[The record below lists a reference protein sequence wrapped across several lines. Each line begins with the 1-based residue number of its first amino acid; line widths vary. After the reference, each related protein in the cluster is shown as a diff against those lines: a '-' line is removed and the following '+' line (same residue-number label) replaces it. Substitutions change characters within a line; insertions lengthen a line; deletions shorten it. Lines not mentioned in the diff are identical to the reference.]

1 MRYDINLMVF
11 CKSFMHIREELLPQ
25 ITNFEFKDRFFA
37 SMVDLICL
45 SMFLSVSPQIR
56 EAIVSIKNGR
66 AEKGSSVLYT
76 FYAQMSEIQCDA
88 LCWMNQTVPLVFL
101 PNNTDYGQALHKILL
116 LDSPEQYSK
125 GDQWPPE
132 PERVTLLRIVSEV
145 PLHQDTIIRIILI
158 GITKDIP
165 FSIPDAME
173 MVEKVVRRAAGLK
186 NIDYP
191 PLEANKLD
199 IIEFLFNMAEYHHPE
214 KIVLPSGYDPPKLA
228 ITALYWKAWN
238 ILLML
243 SAHNPATFG
252 SYCWMQYPIL
262 KSLME
267 LCITNQFSEIRV
279 SDEELQVISLEKS
292 QILEFER
299 HLAAATSKVII
310 TEQTSLLLSQLMI
323 MDPMGIARRPPNQI
337 LEQLKALNAS
347 HKLGLL
353 LCRCRQPDMLV
364 EIIQKYGTT
373 QSLSWLAD
381 LVQNSDGDFNHLP
394 VQCLCE
400 FLLSNSNT
408 FNSEN
413 LRDSELLAYLQK
425 LIKDESSSHQA
436 CSEVLDYFLKR
447 LSSSSKQ
454 NRFLAIKGLCLLL
467 SVYQAKDDESGMEIE
482 MSESDWLLLHL
493 PQIPHFPY
501 IRPAIIES
509 LRTACQ
515 IENCPNLIMMYIQ
528 FIAAR
533 TIHDSVSEM
542 LEHVYDISQLIVE
555 RSTVFSYII
564 PAPQE
569 VNDMKTQTLNC
580 LFVMVNNF
588 LIKLREQTGPHACPP
603 YPDLLMVHF
612 PDGTQSPIHLIIIQA
627 FVILLTYSPSIPGA
641 LPIVDYWFPVNFP
654 PPQAFHIETSEPVQI
669 LPDWLKLKMIRSP
682 VERLVDVALVDLTPD
697 QIVLFVQNFGTPIT
711 SMSKLL
717 ALLDRAVIEQF
728 DTVKST
734 ILNTAYLAQLI
745 EIQQSRGAKNGH
757 IAVQAL
763 ELHGQAPTDV
773 DSKRPVIMESLQMP
787 PISLITA
794 EKPIPKSKEVDE
806 ITEVVLAA
814 PSLNKMNSNRF
825 RRLIQ
830 QLICKDSDL
839 SKKSKNKSPYGGAL
853 QLQEY
858 ITTKILGYLNRM
870 TKSPHGVYFFQNIFQ
885 KPAVFSLFRGLLNNI
900 PDKVDHYNFLAT
912 IDECIKLINPA
923 THGILLQILLNK
935 RKMSIKTTDDAKST
949 DDIIQIFQSTKNFD
963 VEKKGKR
970 LINDLLRKSNT
981 SFLIQSLASVLKSI
995 EIKSEPES
1003 TSRLFKSDHKGLIV
1017 DWLCEIDSELI
1028 TSNPDIQME
1037 LLFSSSP
1044 RQFRFY
1050 MLSLLSHQVSWA
1062 TLHTSI
1068 TKLLSKYNPSFDAS
1082 SVLDFVQA
1090 VVNNPKLWQGRD
1102 KAKPKHE
1109 EREYVLT
1116 FLKETEIHTL
1126 VDYIL
1131 NSSEAKIPS
1140 RILFFIK
1147 SINPNCIDLKELICY
1162 VENHAASVATKEILL
1177 QNLYSNIPSI
1187 KFLKPELKNVYDANL
1202 MEVIACPADKV
1213 IQYIITTIASLSNI
1227 RDFQAMAQVRL
1238 VFKRTN

>member
-1 MRYDINLMVF
+1 MRYDINLMIF
-11 CKSFMHIREELLPQ
+11 CKSFMQIREDIQKQ
-25 ITNFEFKDRFFA
+25 IAHFEFKDRFFA

-66 AEKGSSVLYT
+66 SEKGSTTLYT
-76 FYAQMSEIQCDA
+76 FYSQMSEIQCDA
-88 LCWMNQTVPLVFL
+88 LSWMNERVPIIFM

-116 LDSPEQYSK
+116 LDAPEQYSK

-132 PERVTLLRIVSEV
+132 PERATLLRIVSEV
-145 PLHQDTIIRIILI
+145 PLHQDTILRIILI
-158 GITKDIP
+158 GITKEIP

-173 MVEKVVRRAAGLK
+173 IVEQVVRRAAGLK
-186 NIDYP
+186 IIDYP

-199 IIEFLFNMAEYHHPE
+199 IIEFLLNMAEYHHPE
-214 KIVLPSGYDPPKLA
+214 KIMLPSGYEPPKLA

-243 SAHNPATFG
+243 SAHNPSTFG
-252 SYCWMQYPIL
+252 SYCWTNYSIL
-262 KSLME
+262 KSIME

-299 HLAAATSKVII
+299 HLAAATSKMII

-323 MDPMGIARRPPNQI
+323 MDPMGISRRPPNFI
-337 LEQLKALNAS
+337 LEQLKILNGT

-364 EIIQKYGTT
+364 EIIQKYGTS

-400 FLLSNSNT
+400 FLLSNSNS

-413 LRDSELLAYLQK
+413 VRDTELLMYLQK
-425 LIKDESSSHQA
+425 LIKDEAGDHQA

-454 NRFLAIKGLCLLL
+454 SRFLAIKGLRLLL
-467 SVYQAKDDESGMEIE
+467 SVYQQKDEESGMDIDS
-482 MSESDWLLLHL
+482 SESDWLLLHL
-493 PQIPHFPY
+493 PQVPHFPY
-501 IRPAIIES
+501 IRTTIIES

-569 VNDMKTQTLNC
+569 VNENKTQTLNC

-603 YPDLLMVHF
+603 YPDLLMVNF

-641 LPIVDYWFPVNFP
+641 LPIVDYWFPVNCP
-654 PPQAFHIETSEPVQI
+654 PPQAFHFETQEPVQI

-697 QIVLFVQNFGTPIT
+697 QIVLFVQNFGTPVT

-734 ILNTAYLAQLI
+734 ILNTEYLAQLI

-763 ELHGQAPTDV
+763 ELHGQIQPETEN
-773 DSKRPVIMESLQMP
+773 KRPIVMESLQLS
-787 PISLITA
+787 PILPLIGA
-794 EKPIPKSKEVDE
+794 QPIPKSKEVDE
-806 ITEVVLAA
+806 ITEVVLTA

-830 QLICKDSDL
+830 QLICKDSDS
-839 SKKSKNKSPYGGAL
+839 SKKSKNKSPYVGAL

-858 ITTKILGYLNRM
+858 ITTKMLGYLHRM
-870 TKSPHGVYFFQNIFQ
+870 TKSPHGAYFFQNIYQ
-885 KPAVFSLFRGLLNNI
+885 KPQVFSLFRGLLNNI
-900 PDKVDHYNFLAT
+900 PEKTDHYNFLTT
-912 IDECIKLINPA
+912 IDECIKLINPT
-923 THGILLQILLNK
+923 THGILLQIILNK
-935 RKMSIKTTDDAKST
+935 RKLSIKTPEDVRSNVDM
-949 DDIIQIFQSTKNFD
+949 QNFVHIFQSNKNLD
-963 VEKKGKR
+963 VEKKGK
-970 LINDLLRKSNT
+970 LLMNDLLKKSNT
-981 SFLIQSLASVLKSI
+981 SYLIQSLASVLKSFEVKPEI
-995 EIKSEPES
+995 ESS
-1003 TSRLFKSDHKGLIV
+1003 SRLFKSDQKGLIV
-1017 DWLCEIDSELI
+1017 DWLSDIDSELI

-1037 LLFSSSP
+1037 LLFSSTL
-1044 RQFRFY
+1044 RQSRFY

-1068 TKLLSKYNPSFDAS
+1068 TRLLSKYNPTFDSS
-1082 SVLDFVQA
+1082 SVLDFIQA
-1090 VVNNPKLWQGRD
+1090 VANNPKLWQGRD

-1116 FLKETEIHTL
+1116 FLNETEIHTF

-1131 NSSEAKIPS
+1131 NSNETKLSA
-1140 RILFFIK
+1140 RVLFLIK
-1147 SINPNCIDLKELICY
+1147 AINPNCINLKKLISY
-1162 VENHAASVATKEILL
+1162 VEHHNVNPEIKAIFL
-1177 QNLYSNIPSI
+1177 QSLYSNIPSI
-1187 KFLKPELKNVYDANL
+1187 KFLNPEIKNVYDANL
-1202 MEVIACPADKV
+1202 MEVTDCPADKV
-1213 IQYIITTIASLSNI
+1213 IQYVITTIASLSNK
-1227 RDFQAMAQVRL
+1227 RDFEVLAQVSL
-1238 VFKRTN
+1238 I